1 MTTTKE
7 ILQDNRI
14 LNAIGISGGYG
25 KHQVLRN
32 IDFNVKS
39 GEIVGI
45 CGHNGAGKT
54 TLLRS
59 IFGIQPVTTGEVFF
73 NGANTTG
80 MNTSRMTSMGMSFTP
95 SDKPLF
101 RDLTI
106 IENLQLGAHSVKERG
121 LINERIE
128 EVLRIFPALADRG
141 ALLAGRLSGGQQRQL
156 SLGMALMVEP
166 ALMLLDEPS
175 LGISPAVVEK
185 TFEIIKDLSK
195 KKNMSVLLVEQNVRA
210 MVKITDRV
218 YVLRNGEIALE
229 ESGDESRARTDWWKL
244 F

>member
-1 MTTTKE
+1 MTTSNTVLTNQ
-7 ILQDNRI
+7 ILSVEGF
-14 LNAIGISGGYG
+14 NAGYG
-25 KHQVLRN
+25 KHQVLRDVN
-32 IDFNVKS
+32 INVNQ

-54 TLLRS
+54 TLLKTVFGMHSS
-59 IFGIQPVTTGEVFF
+59 ISGKVQFKDENVTSF
-73 NGANTTG
+73 
-80 MNTSRMTSMGMSFTP
+80 NTSKMTSMGMSFTP

-101 RDLTI
+101 RELTI
-106 IENLQLGAHSVKERG
+106 IENLQLGAQSVKNRS

-128 EVLRIFPALADRG
+128 EVLTIFPILAERRT
-141 ALLAGRLSGGQQRQL
+141 LLAGRLSGGQQRQL

-166 ALMLLDEPS
+166 SLMLLDEPS

-185 TFEIIKDLSK
+185 TFEIIRDLASK
-195 KKNMSVLLVEQNVRA
+195 KGMSVLIVEQNVRA

-218 YVLRNGEIALE
+218 YVLRNGEIVLE
-229 ESGDESRARTDWWKL
+229 ESGAASRERTDWWQL